1 MKNKAY
7 IYVLLSIIL
16 WGSTAAVAKLLLT
29 NLNNIQISFFVSIIA
44 FLTLFF
50 ITLFQKKLNFIKKYK
65 FKDYLYFALM
75 GFIGIFLYYIFFYGS
90 LMFSSAQEAFIVNYT
105 WPIWIVIFSIF
116 LKYEKFSLKKI
127 IAIILGFIGVYL
139 VITHGNFNIN
149 SINNFIGI
157 ILALLGGVCYGLF
170 SVITKR
176 KNYERTTSMLFFYFF
191 TSIYFGIIMI
201 FFKIPSISLEQI
213 IGLLWLGIFPSGLA
227 FLFWQLALKY
237 GDTAK
242 MSNLIFLTPFVSLIY
257 IFFLLREKILI
268 SSVIG
273 LILIIVGIIIQSYN
287 PKKTL
292 KSVVE

>member
-29 NLNNIQISFFVSIIA
+29 DLNNIQISFFVSIIA

-149 SINNFIGI
+149 YINNFIGI

-257 IFFLLREKILI
+257 IFFLLKEKILI

-292 KSVVE
+292 S

>member
-29 NLNNIQISFFVSIIA
+29 DLNNIQISFFASIIA

-50 ITLFQKKLNFIKKYK
+50 ITLFQKKLNVIKKYK

-105 WPIWIVIFSIF
+105 WPIWIIIFSIF
-116 LKYEKFSLKKI
+116 LKYEKFSFKKI

-149 SINNFIGI
+149 YINNFIGI

-273 LILIIVGIIIQSYN
+273 LILIIVGIIIQSYES
-287 PKKTL
+287 K
-292 KSVVE
+292 